1 MTACSIITFPCE
13 KVMLQTGQN
22 ACWPGYF
29 NYNTIQYLLA
39 HLNAEC
45 NILYMG
51 YIRAYQWLHRKHAIL
66 QTNVHCKKLSI
77 SALWIVFLSCS
88 TIFWCAELGH
98 VHARVKLFFGQGLPY
113 ATPYWLTANWKRHCM
128 NTFVC
133 SKTCMAWT
141 ARLRWN
147 NLKLMNG

>member
-13 KVMLQTGQN
+13 KVMLQTGQS
-22 ACWPGYF
+22 ARMLTWLFQLQY
-29 NYNTIQYLLA
+29 YTILTRT
-39 HLNAEC
+39 LNAEC

-66 QTNVHCKKLSI
+66 QTNVPCKKLSI

-88 TIFWCAELGH
+88 T
-98 VHARVKLFFGQGLPY
+98 FFDVLNLAMCMLASNCFSDKCLPY

-141 ARLRWN
+141 ARLR
-147 NLKLMNG
+147 